1 MIVISN
7 SSPIIALSRIQR
19 LDIFQQLFGKVI
31 IPPIVYQE
39 VAPEHKSGTQYE
51 HIHNAVAEFIEV
63 IEPQTVY
70 AFTRNLQQGER
81 GVLNLALELNADM
94 LIIDDR
100 KARNEAR
107 EMGIRAVI
115 ALTVD
120 ILKQAEA
127 RQIIPSYIQII
138 AELRT
143 KNIFL
148 PA

>member
-39 VAPEHKSGTQYE
+39 IAPKHKSGLQYE
-51 HIHNAVAEFIEV
+51 HIHRAVAEFIEV
-63 IEPQTVY
+63 IEPRKIY
-70 AFTRNLQQGER
+70 SFTRNLQQGER

-107 EMGIRAVI
+107 EIGIRAII
-115 ALTVD
+115 ALTAD

-127 RQIIPSYIQII
+127 KQIIPSYIEIM
-138 AELRT
+138 AELRA